1 MEILLSILG
10 KHWKE
15 ITIAC
20 LLFAVSFLWWQD
32 HKGLVNAYD
41 ASVESYETRL
51 RELKESHTR
60 ETERK
65 EQDLQEYKDKLN
77 QIEIEYIEY
86 QQAVSEATAERVSE
100 LISLRRENPEQLI
113 AEIEEKFGF
122 EYAE

>member
-10 KHWKE
+10 KHGKE

-20 LLFAVSFLWWQD
+20 LLFAISFLWWQD

-41 ASVESYETRL
+41 ASVESYEVRIK
-51 RELKESHTR
+51 ELKESHVR

-65 EQDLQEYKDKLN
+65 EQALQEYKDKLN
-77 QIEIEYIEY
+77 QIELEYIEY

-100 LISLRRENPEQLI
+100 LINLRRENPEQLI
-113 AEIEEKFGF
+113 QEIEEKFGF
-122 EYAE
+122 EYVE

>member
-15 ITIAC
+15 TTIAC
-20 LLFAVSFLWWQD
+20 LLFAISFLWWQD

-41 ASVESYETRL
+41 ASVKSYEVRIK
-51 RELKESHTR
+51 ELKESHVR

-65 EQDLQEYKDKLN
+65 EQALQEYKDKLN
-77 QIEIEYIEY
+77 QIELEYIEY

-100 LISLRRENPEQLI
+100 LINLRRENPEQLI
-113 AEIEEKFGF
+113 QEIEEKFGF
-122 EYAE
+122 EYVE

>member
-20 LLFAVSFLWWQD
+20 LLFAISFLWWQD

-41 ASVESYETRL
+41 ASVESYEVRIK
-51 RELKESHTR
+51 ELKESHVR

-65 EQDLQEYKDKLN
+65 EQALQEYKDKLN
-77 QIEIEYIEY
+77 QIELEYIEY

-100 LISLRRENPEQLI
+100 LINLRRENPEQLI
-113 AEIEEKFGF
+113 QEIEEKFGF
-122 EYAE
+122 EYVE